1 VGLAVGV
8 VPWSIVSDRI
18 GRVKAMSIAVIAA
31 TAVGLLAPFA
41 PSMPLLLTGRLLEG
55 LMVGGAASREV
66 RAAAAITIYTAL

>member
-1 VGLAVGV
+1 V

-66 RAAAAITIYTAL
+66 RAAPAITIYTAL